1 MSFPDSLQK
10 IKSPK
15 PPLVNSLVI
24 IGALFFIFGFVTW
37 LSSVLIP
44 YLQIACELN
53 NFQSYL
59 VAFAFYISYFVMAV
73 PSAWLLKIT
82 GFKKGMSAGLLLVAA
97 GSLLFIPAAMHRE
110 YLIFLIGLFVQGAG
124 LAVLQTASNPYVT
137 ILGPTESAARRMS
150 IMGICNGVAG
160 IIAPALLGAIILN
173 NADEITA
180 QLSSI
185 SETEKTILL
194 NALAQKVILP
204 YMAITLILVLLAL
217 MIYRSALPE
226 INEEANDQE
235 STGLQTL
242 PEKSSIFHFPHL
254 LFGVLTLFVYTGVE
268 VIAGNTIISYGVH
281 QGISLST
288 AKFFTSLTL
297 IGMLLGYLIGILCIP
312 KYISQR
318 KALQVSAALGVLF
331 GLSALFTQGM
341 VSVGFIALLGLA
353 NALVWPAVW
362 PLALAG
368 LGKFTKIGSSLLVM
382 AISGA
387 ALIPLL
393 YGWLADQFNPQ
404 QAYWVVIPCYLIIG
418 GYAFFGYRSGN
429 KLQEQT
435 IVPPDRA
442 SLKTE

>member
-1 MSFPDSLQK
+1 MSPQFNRQSSSL
-10 IKSPK
+10 K
-15 PPLVNSLVI
+15 PPQVKPLVI

-82 GFKKGMSAGLLLVAA
+82 GFKKGMSVGLLLVAG
-97 GSLLFIPAAMHRE
+97 GSLLFVPAAKYRE

-137 ILGPTESAARRMS
+137 ILGPNESAARRMS
-150 IMGICNGVAG
+150 IMGICNGIAG
-160 IIAPALLGAIILN
+160 IIAPALLGAVILN

-180 QLSSI
+180 QLLHLPEI
-185 SETEKTILL
+185 EKVALL
-194 NALAQKVILP
+194 DALAQKVILP
-204 YMAITLILVLLAL
+204 YLAITFLLVLLAL
-217 MIYRSALPE
+217 MIYRSGLPE
-226 INEEANDQE
+226 INEEPEEQLTTD
-235 STGLQTL
+235 TQTL
-242 PEKSSIFHFPHL
+242 PDKSNVFQFPHL

-268 VIAGNTIISYGVH
+268 VIAGNTIISYGVD

-297 IGMLLGYLIGILCIP
+297 IGMLLGYFIGIVCIP
-312 KYISQR
+312 NYISQR
-318 KALQVSAALGVLF
+318 KALQLSAGLGIIF
-331 GLSALFTQGM
+331 GLSALFTKGM

-353 NALVWPAVW
+353 NSLVWPSVW

-393 YGWLADQFNPQ
+393 YGWLADVVSPQ
-404 QAYWVVIPCYLIIG
+404 QAYWVVIPCYLLIG
-418 GYAFFGYRSGN
+418 WYAFFGYRSGSN
-429 KLQEQT
+429 LPTQPLIDPKYVL
-435 IVPPDRA
+435 VKND
-442 SLKTE
+442 

>member
-1 MSFPDSLQK
+1 MSPQFNRQSSSL
-10 IKSPK
+10 K
-15 PPLVNSLVI
+15 PPQVKPLVI

-82 GFKKGMSAGLLLVAA
+82 GFKKGMSIGLLLVAG
-97 GSLLFIPAAMHRE
+97 GSLLFIPAAMSRE

-137 ILGPTESAARRMS
+137 ILGPSESAARRMS
-150 IMGICNGVAG
+150 IMGICNGIAG
-160 IIAPALLGAIILN
+160 IIAPALLGAVILS

-180 QLSSI
+180 QLLHLPEI
-185 SETEKTILL
+185 EKVAVLD
-194 NALAQKVILP
+194 ALAQKVILP
-204 YMAITLILVLLAL
+204 YLAITFLLVLLAL
-217 MIYRSALPE
+217 MISRSGLPE
-226 INEEANDQE
+226 INEEPEEQ
-235 STGLQTL
+235 STTDTQTF
-242 PEKSSIFHFPHL
+242 PDKSSIFHFPHL

-268 VIAGNTIISYGVH
+268 VIAGNTIISYGVD

-297 IGMLLGYLIGILCIP
+297 IGMLLGYFIGIVCIP

-318 KALQVSAALGVLF
+318 KALQLSAGLGIIF
-331 GLSALFTQGM
+331 GLSALFTKGM

-353 NALVWPAVW
+353 NSLVWPSVW

-393 YGWLADQFNPQ
+393 YGWLADVINPQ
-404 QAYWVVIPCYLIIG
+404 QAYWVVIPCYLLIG
-418 GYAFFGYRSGN
+418 WYAFFGYKPGSVL
-429 KLQEQT
+429 KAQPLIHPEQ
-435 IVPPDRA
+435 A
-442 SLKTE
+442 SVK